1 MYGGEDPEVL
11 GKYGAACAALGLQC
25 QTEAVRCSFRVQ
37 GLELGFRIK
46 GLESV
51 QVALRLTPG

>member
-37 GLELGFRIK
+37 GLE
-46 GLESV
+46 SV